1 MSRTLASIRILNL
14 AYELQRKTAAAVH
27 EEARRILA
35 HERNL
40 HEVTFTKNPVDDAPV
55 VRGHRCSRLSL
66 RESTLR
72 LHDDDTDTVF
82 TEHSLTGPELLGL
95 LKDLEDITALI
106 DRGDVT
112 ISNGVLMRA

>member
-27 EEARRILA
+27 DEARHLLS

-40 HEVTFTKNPVDDAPV
+40 REVTFTKTPVDDAPV

-95 LKDLEDITALI
+95 LKDLEGLTALVDQGTAVI
-106 DRGDVT
+106 R
-112 ISNGVLMRA
+112 NGVLMRA